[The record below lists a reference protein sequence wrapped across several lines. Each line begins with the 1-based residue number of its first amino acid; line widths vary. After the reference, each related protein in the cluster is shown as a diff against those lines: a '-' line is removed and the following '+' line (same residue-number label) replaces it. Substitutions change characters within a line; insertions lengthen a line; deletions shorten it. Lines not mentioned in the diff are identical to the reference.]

1 MNMHYRILLSFALML
16 AVAVPAFAQ
25 WDGDKIET
33 DKGVLHIKPISHG
46 TLAMQWQ
53 GKTIYVDPVGGGKAF
68 KGLPNPDIIL
78 ITHIHGDHMSKE
90 TLSEINTSKAT
101 LYTPQSVA
109 DSLRGMFSSNLM
121 VMANGD
127 KNEMGEITI
136 HAVPMYNLPRDS
148 QIGHPEGRGNGYVLE
163 MGGKKIYISGDTE
176 GTGHMRDLEAIDVAF
191 VCMNLPY
198 TMDIYEATSAV
209 IEFKPAIV
217 YPYHYRGKNG
227 LSDVDAFKKMVESET
242 EEVDVRLREWYPKE

>member
-1 MNMHYRILLSFALML
+1 MQYKLLVSFLVTLIMTL
-16 AVAVPAFAQ
+16 PAYAQ
-25 WDGDKIET
+25 WDGDNIET

-53 GKTIYVDPVGGGKAF
+53 GKTIYIDPVGGANAF
-68 KGLPNPDIIL
+68 KGLPDPDIIL
-78 ITHIHGDHMSKE
+78 ITHIHGDHLSKQ

-101 LYTPQSVA
+101 FYTPQSVA
-109 DSLRGMFSSNLM
+109 DSLQDMFSSQLM

-127 KNEMGEITI
+127 QSEMGEITI
-136 HAVPMYNLPRDS
+136 HAIPMYNLPRES
-148 QIGHPEGRGNGYVLE
+148 QVGHPEGRGNGYVLE
-163 MGGKKIYISGDTE
+163 MGGKRIYISGDTE
-176 GTGHMRDLEAIDVAF
+176 GTGDMRDLENIDVAF

-227 LSDVDAFKKMVESET
+227 LSDVAAFKEMVESET
-242 EEVDVRLREWYPKE
+242 EAVEVRLRDWYPKE

>member
-1 MNMHYRILLSFALML
+1 ML
-16 AVAVPAFAQ
+16 AVAVPTLAQ

-53 GKTIYVDPVGGGKAF
+53 GKTIYVDPVGGGEAF
-68 KGLPNPDIIL
+68 KGLPDPDIIL
-78 ITHIHGDHMSKE
+78 ITHIHGDHLSKE
-90 TLSEINTSKAT
+90 TLSEINTSRAT
-101 LYTPQSVA
+101 FYTPQSVA
-109 DSLRGMFSSNLM
+109 DSLQDMFSSKLM

-127 KNEMGEITI
+127 QNEMGDITI
-136 HAVPMYNLPRDS
+136 HAVPMYNLARES
-148 QIGHPEGRGNGYVLE
+148 TQIGHPEGRGNGYVLE

-176 GTGHMRDLEAIDVAF
+176 GTGDMRDLQDIDVAF

-227 LSDVDAFKKMVESET
+227 LSDVESFKKMVESET
-242 EEVDVRLREWYPKE
+242 DEVEVRLREWYPEKE